1 MNSQKTDEQPVD
13 KGILDLPYEIYS
25 HIYKKLPLRGIQA
38 LSISHKRLYHTY
50 ENINISIADKIAFN
64 SKFDFFKDHK
74 HLTTLKEVIID
85 LYDLEIDFENCLK
98 FCFNQTKIERI
109 KIIGILNDNFV
120 YANVPFTDLTN
131 LKDIQ
136 ISIIA
141 QNKPNIDY
149 LLPLVECSK
158 ILEKITFENG
168 TLTRNTMMEISK
180 SKNIKFMKLHNVT
193 IYDIRAFRTLL
204 TLLPNLEEFHYYNFS
219 FIRMLAVVRT
229 LEAIFNI
236 VFSLPKI
243 RNVKISAWQ
252 ELNADTLR
260 ETCMYKTEHNN
271 FNLLKG
277 NAVSFFSAILP
288 LMQHNHANSF
298 EIFYS
303 NPNYTQ
309 TENEKASIRYKL
321 TDCCT
326 STLKTYQYSTN
337 GERSL

>member
-1 MNSQKTDEQPVD
+1 MNKQNTTEQPTD

-25 HIYKKLPLRGIQA
+25 QIYKKLPLRGIQA

-50 ENINISIADKIAFN
+50 ENLNISIADKIAFN
-64 SKFDFFKDHK
+64 SKFDFFEDHK
-74 HLTTLKEVIID
+74 HLTTLKEILVD
-85 LYDLEIDFENCLK
+85 LYDLEIDFEQCLK
-98 FCFNQTKIERI
+98 FCFNQKEIEKI

-120 YANVPFTDLTN
+120 YANIPFTDLTR
-131 LKDIQ
+131 LKEIQ

-149 LLPLVECSK
+149 LLPIVECTK

-168 TLTRNTMMEISK
+168 TLSRNTMMEISK
-180 SKNIKFMKLHNVT
+180 NRNIKFMKLHNVT
-193 IYDIRAFRTLL
+193 IYDIRSFRTLL
-204 TLLPNLEEFHYYNFS
+204 TLLPDLEEFHYYNFS
-219 FIRMLAVVRT
+219 FIRMLAVTRT

-236 VFSLPKI
+236 VFASPKLQH
-243 RNVKISAWQ
+243 VKISAWQ

-260 ETCMYKTEHNN
+260 ETCTYKTEHYS

-288 LMQHNHANSF
+288 LMQHNHANTF

-303 NPNYTQ
+303 NPDYTK
-309 TENEKASIRYKL
+309 TEDEKASIRYKL
-321 TDCCT
+321 ADCCA
-326 STLKTYQYSTN
+326 STLKSYKYSTH
-337 GERSL
+337 